1 MSTQATLPE
10 LSTLNISRNL
20 NDFKG
25 RDVNLGRGGLEDP
38 VGGWVRNDG
47 GL

>member
-1 MSTQATLPE
+1 MSTRATLLE

-25 RDVNLGRGGLEDP
+25 RDVNLGREGLEDP
-38 VGGWVRNDG
+38 VGGWAGNDEG
-47 GL
+47 V